1 MTRKRFTKEFRDEA
15 VQLAIN
21 SDIPKR
27 QLAEDLGVGKSTL
40 FKWITDYRQKQG
52 LSNNVVVPANE
63 LKLELLR
70 LRKENTARGARHPKK
85 SNGLLRKPK
94 VMRYRFIEAQKAGQ
108 NIGRLCKLLK
118 ISRSGYYSWRTRP
131 MSKHQQQ
138 DIVLLAHFRAEFEAS
153 YYSYGRPR
161 MVKGLREKGFNVGH
175 TPVGR
180 LMRDNGLKAIRTR
193 KRRYQ
198 SYNRIM
204 PSMGYSPNLLK
215 QNFTAKTANQKWVA
229 DISYIATSQG
239 WLYLA
244 IVMDLYSRRIVG
256 WSISNRMK
264 QDLALRALQ
273 MAITLRCPDAG
284 LVHHS
289 DRGRQYTA
297 TEYQMLLKQHK
308 INSSMSGIR

>member
-1 MTRKRFTKEFRDEA
+1 
-15 VQLAIN
+15 
-21 SDIPKR
+21 
-27 QLAEDLGVGKSTL
+27 
-40 FKWITDYRQKQG
+40 
-52 LSNNVVVPANE
+52 
-63 LKLELLR
+63 
-70 LRKENTARGARHPKK
+70 
-85 SNGLLRKPK
+85 
-94 VMRYRFIEAQKAGQ
+94 
-108 NIGRLCKLLK
+108 
-118 ISRSGYYSWRTRP
+118 
-131 MSKHQQQ
+131 
-138 DIVLLAHFRAEFEAS
+138 
-153 YYSYGRPR
+153 
-161 MVKGLREKGFNVGH
+161 
-175 TPVGR
+175 
-180 LMRDNGLKAIRTR
+180 
-193 KRRYQ
+193 
-198 SYNRIM
+198 
-204 PSMGYSPNLLK
+204 MGYSPNLLK